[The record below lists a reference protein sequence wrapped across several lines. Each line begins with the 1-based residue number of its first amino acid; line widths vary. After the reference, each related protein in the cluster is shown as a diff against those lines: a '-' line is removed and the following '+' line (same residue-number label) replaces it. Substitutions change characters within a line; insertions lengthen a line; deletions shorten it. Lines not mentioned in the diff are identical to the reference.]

1 MMDEENKLPTIM
13 ECAASYL
20 FTGDNDQP
28 VSQGDCDLLLDAEKL
43 TVLPGSGDPL
53 LIPYRDIIQLL
64 KAAYKINI
72 NLVSEEKLTISNLG
86 FKFEDFFRTFSN
98 LNNEV
103 ILKDLLMNE
112 TIHKSGVF
120 ADLGYAGA
128 DKSEKAMGQCELRIY
143 ETGAV
148 IISSEGNFIR
158 IPYNDL
164 ARIHVDNY
172 KLILDTDYD
181 DSYVFSKMGK
191 ELDVCF
197 KLLNDLIKALSV
209 KTQLS
214 LQELL
219 PVFDS
224 SIIRKI
230 AKLMKDGRAARHM
243 DIDAIYPGIWA
254 VLENK
259 LDEFGVKEEYQY
271 LSSLGQAG
279 RICIGMKRG
288 LMGDLTAEYIWFL
301 VPIYNL
307 DGTQPGN
314 AIAMEATAME
324 GNGKATYCF
333 KITDP
338 KIYRNFKSEE
348 ELQVAVD
355 KSLKQLNRDLITI
368 NFRREP
374 IYLTDAQLKSTTY
387 VAYRRAVSKVPAL
400 QELRR
405 LFIGRVIHNSPEQW
419 KEAITQLLKSNMN
432 TA

>member
-1 MMDEENKLPTIM
+1 MDEENKLPTIM
-13 ECAASYL
+13 ECTASYL
-20 FTGDNDQP
+20 FSGDDDRQI
-28 VSQGDCDLLLDAEKL
+28 SQGDSDLLLDAEKL
-43 TVLPGSGDPL
+43 TVLPTSGDPL
-53 LIPYRDIIQLL
+53 LIPYRDIIQLSR
-64 KAAYKINI
+64 AGYKINA
-72 NLVSEEKLTISNLG
+72 NLVSKEKLTIFNLG
-86 FKFEDFFRTFSN
+86 YKYEDFFRNFSN

-112 TIHKSGVF
+112 TIHKSGVA
-120 ADLGYAGA
+120 ADLGYINA
-128 DKSEKAMGQCELRIY
+128 DKAEKALGQCELRIY

-148 IISSEGNFIR
+148 IISGDGNFIR

-164 ARIHVDNY
+164 ARIHIDSY

-191 ELDVCF
+191 ELDTCF
-197 KLLNDLIKALSV
+197 KMLNDLIKAISV

-224 SIIRKI
+224 SVIRKI
-230 AKLMKDGRAARHM
+230 ARLMKDGRAASHM
-243 DIDAIYPGIWA
+243 NIDAISPGIWTE
-254 VLENK
+254 LEKK
-259 LDEFGVKEEYQY
+259 LVTFGIKEEYDY
-271 LSSLGQAG
+271 LATLGQPE

-288 LMGDLTAEYIWFL
+288 LMGDLTGDYIWFL
-301 VPIYNL
+301 VPIFSVDN
-307 DGTQPGN
+307 TQPGN
-314 AIAMEATAME
+314 AIAMEATAVE
-324 GNGKATYCF
+324 GSGKATYFF

-338 KIYRNFKSEE
+338 GIYKNFKNQE
-348 ELQVAVD
+348 ELQTAVD
-355 KSLKQLNRDLITI
+355 KSLKQLNRDLITV

-374 IYLTDAQLKSTTY
+374 IYLTDEQLNSTTY

-419 KEAITQLLKSNMN
+419 KEGVAQLLKSNAN
-432 TA
+432 AV

>member
-1 MMDEENKLPTIM
+1 MDEDNKLPTIM
-13 ECAASYL
+13 ECTASYL
-20 FTGDNDQP
+20 FSGDDDRQI
-28 VSQGDCDLLLDAEKL
+28 SQGDSDLLLDAEKL
-43 TVLPGSGDPL
+43 TVLPTSGDPL
-53 LIPYRDIIQLL
+53 LIPYRDIIQLSR
-64 KAAYKINI
+64 AGYKINA
-72 NLVSEEKLTISNLG
+72 NLVSKEKLTIFNLG
-86 FKFEDFFRTFSN
+86 FKYEDFFRNFSN

-112 TIHKSGVF
+112 TIHKSGVV
-120 ADLGYAGA
+120 ADLGYIDA
-128 DKSEKAMGQCELRIY
+128 DKSEKALGQCELRIY

-148 IISSEGNFIR
+148 IINGDGNFIR

-197 KLLNDLIKALSV
+197 KMLNDLIKALSV

-224 SIIRKI
+224 SVIRKI
-230 AKLMKDGRAARHM
+230 ARLMKDGRAASHIN
-243 DIDAIYPGIWA
+243 IDTISPGIWTE
-254 VLENK
+254 LEKK
-259 LDEFGVKEEYQY
+259 LDTFGVKEEYEY
-271 LSSLGQAG
+271 LASLGQPE

-288 LMGDLTAEYIWFL
+288 LMGDLTGEYIWFL
-301 VPIYNL
+301 VPIFSV
-307 DGTQPGN
+307 DTTQPGN
-314 AIAMEATAME
+314 AIAMEATAVE
-324 GNGKATYCF
+324 ENGKATYFF

-338 KIYRNFKSEE
+338 GIYKNLKNQE
-348 ELQVAVD
+348 ELQAVVD
-355 KSLKQLNRDLITI
+355 KSLKQINRDLIMV

-374 IYLTDAQLKSTTY
+374 IYLTDEQLDSTTY

-419 KEAITQLLKSNMN
+419 KEAVIQLLKSNVN
-432 TA
+432 TV

>member
-20 FTGDNDQP
+20 FTGDDDQP
-28 VSQGDCDLLLDAEKL
+28 ISQGGCDLLLDAEKL

>member
-1 MMDEENKLPTIM
+1 
-13 ECAASYL
+13 
-20 FTGDNDQP
+20 
-28 VSQGDCDLLLDAEKL
+28 
-43 TVLPGSGDPL
+43 
-53 LIPYRDIIQLL
+53 
-64 KAAYKINI
+64 
-72 NLVSEEKLTISNLG
+72 
-86 FKFEDFFRTFSN
+86 

>member
-1 MMDEENKLPTIM
+1 MDEENKLPTIM

-20 FTGDNDQP
+20 FTGDDDQP
-28 VSQGDCDLLLDAEKL
+28 ISQGGCDLLLDAEKL

-64 KAAYKINI
+64 KSAYKINI

>member
-1 MMDEENKLPTIM
+1 MDEDNKLPTIM
-13 ECAASYL
+13 ECTASYL
-20 FTGDNDQP
+20 FSGGDDRQI
-28 VSQGDCDLLLDAEKL
+28 SQGDSDLLLDAEKL
-43 TVLPGSGDPL
+43 TVLPTSGEPL
-53 LIPYRDIIQLL
+53 LIPYRDIIQLSR
-64 KAAYKINI
+64 AGYKINA
-72 NLVSEEKLTISNLG
+72 NLVSKEKLTIFNLG
-86 FKFEDFFRTFSN
+86 FKYEDFFINFSN

-112 TIHKSGVF
+112 TIHKSGVV
-120 ADLGYAGA
+120 ADLGYIDA
-128 DKSEKAMGQCELRIY
+128 DKSEKALGQCELRIY

-148 IISSEGNFIR
+148 IINGDGNFIR

-197 KLLNDLIKALSV
+197 KMLNDLIKALSV

-224 SIIRKI
+224 SVIRKI
-230 AKLMKDGRAARHM
+230 ARLMKDGRAASHIN
-243 DIDAIYPGIWA
+243 IDTISPGIWTE
-254 VLENK
+254 LEKK
-259 LDEFGVKEEYQY
+259 LDTFGVKEEYEY
-271 LSSLGQAG
+271 LASLGQPE

-288 LMGDLTAEYIWFL
+288 LLGDLTGEYIWFL
-301 VPIYNL
+301 VPIFSV
-307 DGTQPGN
+307 DTTQPGN
-314 AIAMEATAME
+314 AIAMEATAVE
-324 GNGKATYCF
+324 ENGKATYFF

-338 KIYRNFKSEE
+338 GIYKNLKNQE
-348 ELQVAVD
+348 ELQVMAD
-355 KSLKQLNRDLITI
+355 KSLKQINRDLIMV

-374 IYLTDAQLKSTTY
+374 IYLTDEQFDSTTY
-387 VAYRRAVSKVPAL
+387 IAYRRAVSKVPAL

-419 KEAITQLLKSNMN
+419 KEAVIQLLKSNLN
-432 TA
+432 TV

>member
-1 MMDEENKLPTIM
+1 MDEDNKLPTIM
-13 ECAASYL
+13 ECTASYL
-20 FTGDNDQP
+20 FSGDDDRQI
-28 VSQGDCDLLLDAEKL
+28 SQGDSDLLLDAEKL
-43 TVLPGSGDPL
+43 TVLPTSGDPL
-53 LIPYRDIIQLL
+53 LIPYRDIIQLS
-64 KAAYKINI
+64 KAGYKINA
-72 NLVSEEKLTISNLG
+72 NLVSKEKLTIFNLG
-86 FKFEDFFRTFSN
+86 FKYEDFFRNFSN

-112 TIHKSGVF
+112 TIHKSGVA
-120 ADLGYAGA
+120 ADLGYIDA
-128 DKSEKAMGQCELRIY
+128 DKSEKALGQCELRIY

-148 IISSEGNFIR
+148 IINGDGNFIR

-164 ARIHVDNY
+164 ARIHIDSY

-197 KLLNDLIKALSV
+197 KMLNDLIKALSV

-224 SIIRKI
+224 SVIRKI
-230 AKLMKDGRAARHM
+230 ARLMKDGRAASHM
-243 DIDAIYPGIWA
+243 NIDAISPGIWTE
-254 VLENK
+254 LEKK
-259 LDEFGVKEEYQY
+259 LDTFGVKEEYEY
-271 LSSLGQAG
+271 LASLGQPE

-288 LMGDLTAEYIWFL
+288 LMGDLTGEYIWFL
-301 VPIYNL
+301 VPIFNV
-307 DGTQPGN
+307 DTTQPGN
-314 AIAMEATAME
+314 AIAMEATAVE
-324 GNGKATYCF
+324 GSGKATYFF

-338 KIYRNFKSEE
+338 GIYKNLKNQE
-348 ELQVAVD
+348 ELQAVVD
-355 KSLKQLNRDLITI
+355 KSLKQINRDLITV

-374 IYLTDAQLKSTTY
+374 IYLTDEQLDSTTY

-419 KEAITQLLKSNMN
+419 KEAVTQLLKSNVN
-432 TA
+432 AV

>member
-1 MMDEENKLPTIM
+1 MDEENKLPTIM

-20 FTGDNDQP
+20 FTGDDDQP
-28 VSQGDCDLLLDAEKL
+28 ISQGGCDLLLDAEKL

-64 KAAYKINI
+64 KSAYKINI

-419 KEAITQLLKSNMN
+419 KEAITLLLKSNVN
-432 TA
+432 AV